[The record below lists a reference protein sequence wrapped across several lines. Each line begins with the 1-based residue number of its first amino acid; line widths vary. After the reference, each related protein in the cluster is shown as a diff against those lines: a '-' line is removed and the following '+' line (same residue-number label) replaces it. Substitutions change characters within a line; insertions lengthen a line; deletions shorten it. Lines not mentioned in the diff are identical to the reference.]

1 MGIVNVA
8 MMCATM
14 VKIPIVVLS
23 IALVGIISASLNLT
37 STYLLVNMILV
48 VIEIINVKNMKILN
62 TVQRIVRIL
71 VRIFQVQLLRN
82 FQLNLLTLKWGYK
95 FRIICRCARMIILF
109 RNFFNYACCR
119 YFIFYGKSLILN
131 IF

>member
-14 VKIPIVVLS
+14 VKIPIVVLKT
-23 IALVGIISASLNLT
+23 ALVGIISVSLNLT
-37 STYLLVNMILV
+37 STYLLVNMIVV

-82 FQLNLLTLKWGYK
+82 FQLNLLTLKWGCK

-109 RNFFNYACCR
+109 GTSLVMHAVDIL
-119 YFIFYGKSLILN
+119 YFTESH
-131 IF
+131 